1 MLQIRNIGCS
11 SLPPEG
17 SRSINWCSMDVSPLS
32 YPLLE
37 TLASPADLRRLPAA
51 KLTEVAQEL
60 RQFLIQSVATRG
72 GHFAAGLG
80 TVELTIAL
88 HYVFNTPHDRLVW
101 DVGHQAYPHKVL
113 TGRRDKL
120 HTIKQDMG
128 LAPFPTRAESEYD
141 TFGVGHSSTSISAA
155 LGMAVAAAQRGED
168 RRVVAIIG
176 DGALTAGMA
185 FEALNHAGSLPADL
199 LIVLNDND
207 MSISENVGA
216 LSNYLARALSGKM
229 YSHLRD
235 TGKKVLRNMP
245 TVWELARRSEEH
257 FKGMVLPGTL
267 FEEMGFNYIGPVD
280 GHDVKA
286 LVNTLSNLKKLRG
299 PQFLHVVTRK
309 GKGYAPA
316 EADPIKW
323 HGPGPFDP
331 ASGQIFKEASS
342 GPTYS
347 QIFGKWLCDMADRD
361 PAIVGITPAM
371 REGSGLVEFSKR
383 FPARYFDVAIAE
395 QHAVTLAA
403 GMAVEGLKPVVAIYS
418 TFLQRA
424 YDQLI
429 HDVALQNLPVVF
441 AVDRAGLVGSDGATH
456 QGSYDLSFLRCIPN
470 MIIMAPADENECRQM
485 LYTGTTLGSPS
496 VIRYP
501 RGTGPGVA
509 IAAEMTAL
517 PVGLAQLR
525 REGRSG
531 LAILAFGALVDS
543 AQKIAERI
551 DATIVNMRFVKPLDE
566 KMIVSIATRH
576 RAIIT
581 IEENAVMGGAGA
593 AVGELLT
600 ATGLQLPMLNIGIPD
615 RFIEHG
621 TRDTCLARA
630 GLDVAGLT
638 TSVEEW
644 WALQCQARKRSVS
657 SA

>member
-1 MLQIRNIGCS
+1 M
-11 SLPPEG
+11 EATTAT
-17 SRSINWCSMDVSPLS
+17 

-37 TLASPADLRRLPAA
+37 SINSPADLRRLGAA
-51 KLTEVAQEL
+51 KLPELAQQL
-60 RQFLIQSVATRG
+60 RQFLIHSVATRG

-88 HYVFNTPHDRLVW
+88 HYVFNTPDDRLVW

-113 TGRRDKL
+113 TGRRGQL
-120 HTIKQDMG
+120 HTIKQHQG
-128 LAPFPTRAESEYD
+128 LAPFPTRSESEYD

-155 LGMAVAAAQRGED
+155 LGMAVAAAQRGES

-185 FEALNHAGSLPADL
+185 FEALNHAGSSPTDL
-199 LIVLNDND
+199 LTVLNDND

-216 LSNYLARALSGKM
+216 LSNYLARALSGRM
-229 YSHLRD
+229 YSHLRES
-235 TGKKVLRNMP
+235 GKKVLRQMP

-257 FKGMVLPGTL
+257 LKGMVLPGTL
-267 FEEMGFNYIGPVD
+267 FEEMGFNYIGPID

-286 LVNTLSNLKKLRG
+286 LVSTLQNVKKLHG

-331 ASGQIFKEASS
+331 ASGMIFKEAAT
-342 GPTYS
+342 GPSYS
-347 QIFGKWLCDMADRD
+347 QIFGKWACDMAERD
-361 PAIVGITPAM
+361 PTFSVITPAM
-371 REGSGLVEFSKR
+371 REGSGLVEYSKR
-383 FPARYFDVAIAE
+383 FPKRYFDVAIAE
-395 QHAVTLAA
+395 QHAVTFAA
-403 GMAVEGLKPVVAIYS
+403 GLACEGLKPVVAIYS

-485 LYTGTTLGSPS
+485 LYTGTTLSSPS
-496 VIRYP
+496 VVRYP
-501 RGTGPGVA
+501 RGTGPGAA
-509 IAAEMTAL
+509 IAAEMTAF
-517 PVGLAQLR
+517 PVGQAQLR

-543 AQKIAERI
+543 AQKIAERL
-551 DATIVNMRFVKPLDE
+551 DASLVNMRFVKPLDE
-566 KMIVSIATRH
+566 KMVLAMAERHQAIV
-576 RAIIT
+576 T
-581 IEENAVMGGAGA
+581 IEENAIMGGAGSG
-593 AVGELLT
+593 VGELL
-600 ATGLQLPMLNIGIPD
+600 AAAGVQLPLLHIGIPD
-615 RFIEHG
+615 QFIEHG
-621 TRDTCLARA
+621 TRDTCLSRA
-630 GLDVAGLT
+630 GLDLAGL
-638 TSVEEW
+638 SAQVDRW
-644 WALQCQARKRSVS
+644 WAQQSKTPMRSVS
-657 SA
+657 GA